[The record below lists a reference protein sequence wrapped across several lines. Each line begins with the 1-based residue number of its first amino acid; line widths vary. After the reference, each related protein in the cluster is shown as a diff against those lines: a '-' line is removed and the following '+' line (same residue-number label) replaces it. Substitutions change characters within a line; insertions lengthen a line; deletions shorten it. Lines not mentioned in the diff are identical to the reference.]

1 MDTEQLYTYILTA
14 FEGKSFENLI
24 LNKRNTEHKASFEN
38 EYREKIIEKMNTYR
52 LFHRYIF

>member
-24 LNKRNTEHKASFEN
+24 LNKRNTEHKKELK
-38 EYREKIIEKMNTYR
+38 EEKLQKKIATRYLKFIIN
-52 LFHRYIF
+52 

>member
-24 LNKRNTEHKASFEN
+24 LNKRNTEHKYRKD
-38 EYREKIIEKMNTYR
+38 EYRRIW
-52 LFHRYIF
+52 